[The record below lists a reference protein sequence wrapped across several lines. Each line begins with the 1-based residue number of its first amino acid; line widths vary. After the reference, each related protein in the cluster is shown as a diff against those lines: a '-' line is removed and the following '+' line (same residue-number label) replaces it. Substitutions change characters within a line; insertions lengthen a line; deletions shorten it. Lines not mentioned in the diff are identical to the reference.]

1 MKKRIGWIF
10 ALVCIMTLL
19 VGCEKQSIPAATKT
33 EEPTATEESSSAEKT
48 ALTETELAYFNGDSF
63 FNGEYL
69 NIRNQ
74 FLSSI
79 YNEPADIDLF
89 GLFYCGS
96 GNDETFAEGELKA
109 VMERAGIEGSVEDL
123 PCGCEKV
130 SLSNVNKVLSE
141 YMGITLADTNKIGL
155 DHFVFLS
162 QYDAY
167 YHFHGDTNYR
177 GQISFSRGEREG
189 DLVRLFYNDNFF
201 GDGYKVL
208 TLREK
213 NRKYL
218 FVANQMDES
227 KKDTSNIEEGT
238 NQANGTKVDY
248 AKIGFEL
255 EAAESAFI
263 LNNSYFDAEVVKY
276 LGVPEKKSEPVV
288 WGSDGLEH
296 QTWYYDSKGM
306 ELDVRRNNEN
316 KQIVYSIKLEK
327 PCVYKTS
334 RQIGIGSTKDEVLT
348 AYKEEINPEED
359 SGDSSTIV
367 AGSIYGGLIFA
378 LESDVVVSI
387 FIGAAAE

>member
-1 MKKRIGWIF
+1 M
-10 ALVCIMTLL
+10 VCIITLL
-19 VGCEKQSIPAATKT
+19 AGCEKQVKPAATTT
-33 EEPTATEESSSAEKT
+33 EAPAATEEST
-48 ALTETELAYFNGDSF
+48 AAKPTELTEAELAWFNGDSF

-79 YNEPADIDLF
+79 FNKPANIDLF
-89 GLFYCGS
+89 SLFYCGS

-109 VMERAGIEGSVEDL
+109 VMEKAGMEGSVEDL

-130 SLSNVNKVLSE
+130 SRSNMDKILSE
-141 YMGITLADTNKIGL
+141 HMGITLADTNKTGL

-177 GQISFSRGEREG
+177 GQISFSGGEREG
-189 DLVRLFYNDNFF
+189 DLVRLFYQDEFF
-201 GDGYKVL
+201 GDGYKIL

-213 NRKYL
+213 NGVYL

-227 KKDTSNIEEGT
+227 ENAAANIEAAA

-248 AKIGFEL
+248 AEIGFGL
-255 EAAESAFI
+255 AAAESAFI
-263 LNNSYFDAEVVKY
+263 LNSSFFDSEVVKF
-276 LGVPEKKSEPVV
+276 LGEPEKKSEPAV

-296 QTWYYDSKGM
+296 QTWYYSSKGI
-306 ELDVRRNNEN
+306 ELGLSKNDES
-316 KQIVYSIKLEK
+316 KQVIYSVKLEK
-327 PCVYKTS
+327 PCILKTS
-334 RQIGIGSTKDEVLT
+334 RGIGIGSTKAEVLD
-348 AYKEEINPEED
+348 AYKKEIDPVEN
-359 SGDSSTIV
+359 GGGSSAIV
-367 AGSIYGGLIFA
+367 AGTVYGGLIFT
-378 LESDVVVSI
+378 LENDIVASI